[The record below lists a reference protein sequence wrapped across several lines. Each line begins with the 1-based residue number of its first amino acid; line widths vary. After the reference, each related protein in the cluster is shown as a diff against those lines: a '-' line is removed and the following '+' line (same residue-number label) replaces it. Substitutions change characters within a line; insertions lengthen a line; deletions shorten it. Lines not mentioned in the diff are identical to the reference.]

1 MGLGAG
7 CICWGGLTV
16 CYTRMQPK
24 LGMRLPWWW
33 RVHMLGFSLEVCRH
47 GLRELF
53 CQSARCAGKGG
64 SVHREGAERW
74 GGTGKM
80 KVVVHMLWQLCGK
93 EACREGEL
101 EGGRQCTL
109 FRPIE
114 HWADQKALIKQ
125 SIHQSPGIAPYP
137 VMCAICGQG
146 LTGRG
151 LQCIHPYPG
160 HQDIQAFLG
169 ETVVTQHNCTQTL
182 TKTTCISVHLDL
194 NQ

>member
-125 SIHQSPGIAPYP
+125 SIHQSPGIA
-137 VMCAICGQG
+137 V
-146 LTGRG
+146 RVFS
-151 LQCIHPYPG
+151 
-160 HQDIQAFLG
+160 IQAHIMRCTCISLCACHSANHKPNSRG
-169 ETVVTQHNCTQTL
+169 SVVTQRACA
-182 TKTTCISVHLDL
+182 CAVV
-194 NQ
+194 